1 MKWNALSDKTEW
13 LLKKITEHTE
23 EPIDDNMLKQ
33 LADKLQEKGYV
44 SKKLREQQR
53 FNYLKAYQQV
63 VQPRKRW
70 VSPGLL
76 KIAAAIIILI
86 GTGTFLY
93 FQQLPELTPTPDEL
107 FLTEVHPGTRKA
119 FLIKHDGLEIELKG
133 DSVKIDEQNGI
144 NIHIDSMG
152 LRYDTEQA
160 QQQTATL
167 YNTLVVPRGGEY
179 SLVLADGT
187 KVWLNADSELR
198 YPIQFTGNTREVSV
212 VGEAVFE
219 VTKQEGKPFIVK
231 TSLGNITVLGTQFNV
246 CNYPGKEKL
255 VTTLVQGKVSC
266 VLPNGKSIVLAPDQ
280 QLSINGNGESKL
292 RTVDTKY
299 FTCWKDGMFLFE
311 EMRMEDILEQLSRW
325 YDIHIFYTNEEVK
338 DLHFSGDLSRFKD
351 IITFIEMFEKSADVK
366 LTLKGN
372 TLTVGL

>member
-93 FQQLPELTPTPDEL
+93 FQQLPESTPTPDEL

-160 QQQTATL
+160 QQQTAPL
-167 YNTLVVPRGGEY
+167 YNTLVVPPGRGI
-179 SLVLADGT
+179 L
-187 KVWLNADSELR
+187 
-198 YPIQFTGNTREVSV
+198 VSV
-212 VGEAVFE
+212 GRRD
-219 VTKQEGKPFIVK
+219 
-231 TSLGNITVLGTQFNV
+231 
-246 CNYPGKEKL
+246 
-255 VTTLVQGKVSC
+255 
-266 VLPNGKSIVLAPDQ
+266 KSVA
-280 QLSINGNGESKL
+280 E
-292 RTVDTKY
+292 
-299 FTCWKDGMFLFE
+299 C
-311 EMRMEDILEQLSRW
+311 
-325 YDIHIFYTNEEVK
+325 
-338 DLHFSGDLSRFKD
+338 RF
-351 IITFIEMFEKSADVK
+351 
-366 LTLKGN
+366 
-372 TLTVGL
+372 

>member
-93 FQQLPELTPTPDEL
+93 FQQLPESTPTPDEL

-160 QQQTATL
+160 QQQTAPL

-212 VGEAVFE
+212 AGEAFFE

-246 CNYPGKEKL
+246 CNYPEKEKL

-266 VLPNGKSIVLAPDQ
+266 DLP
-280 QLSINGNGESKL
+280 
-292 RTVDTKY
+292 
-299 FTCWKDGMFLFE
+299 DG
-311 EMRMEDILEQLSRW
+311 
-325 YDIHIFYTNEEVK
+325 
-338 DLHFSGDLSRFKD
+338 
-351 IITFIEMFEKSADVK
+351 
-366 LTLKGN
+366 
-372 TLTVGL
+372 

>member
-33 LADKLQEKGYV
+33 LADKLQEKGHV

-160 QQQTATL
+160 QQ
-167 YNTLVVPRGGEY
+167 
-179 SLVLADGT
+179 
-187 KVWLNADSELR
+187 
-198 YPIQFTGNTREVSV
+198 
-212 VGEAVFE
+212 
-219 VTKQEGKPFIVK
+219 
-231 TSLGNITVLGTQFNV
+231 
-246 CNYPGKEKL
+246 
-255 VTTLVQGKVSC
+255 
-266 VLPNGKSIVLAPDQ
+266 
-280 QLSINGNGESKL
+280 
-292 RTVDTKY
+292 
-299 FTCWKDGMFLFE
+299 
-311 EMRMEDILEQLSRW
+311 
-325 YDIHIFYTNEEVK
+325 
-338 DLHFSGDLSRFKD
+338 
-351 IITFIEMFEKSADVK
+351 
-366 LTLKGN
+366 
-372 TLTVGL
+372 